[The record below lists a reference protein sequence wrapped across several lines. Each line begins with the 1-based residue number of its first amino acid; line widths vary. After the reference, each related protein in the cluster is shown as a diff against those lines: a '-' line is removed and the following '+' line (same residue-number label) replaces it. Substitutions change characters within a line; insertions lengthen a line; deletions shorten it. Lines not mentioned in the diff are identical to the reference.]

1 MTPPELVQQ
10 KLETLPTKP
19 GCYLYKDSTGKIIYV
34 GKAVNLRNR
43 VRSYFHETVDS
54 PKTAQLVSQIADLET
69 IIVGS
74 ELEALILE
82 MNLIKK
88 HRPKYNVRLKDDK
101 RYPYIKVHYADPFP
115 TVTVT
120 RRMDDDG
127 SRYFGP
133 YTSVWAVHQTLDVL
147 RKIFP
152 YLTCDRVITGTDPRA
167 CLYWDIKLCLAP
179 CIGASS
185 QAQYRAMIDDLCR
198 FLRGHTESVVARLRD
213 EMRRA
218 AENLE
223 YEKAGAVRDQLIA
236 IERVVEKQK
245 VISTEQVD
253 SDVIA
258 FARSNGEACVQ
269 IFFIRAGKLIGRE
282 YFVLE
287 GTAEETDNRIVEQFV
302 KQFYDEAAFIP
313 PEVLLPEEIEEAK
326 IINEWLS
333 SKRGG
338 ERVTLTVPR
347 RGAKRGLVEMAAE
360 NAAETLAALKA
371 QWEADTNKHIQALT
385 EVQEALKLPAPPN
398 RIECFDISNTQG
410 TAATASMVVF
420 EQGAPRKG
428 HYRSFSI
435 KSVEGP
441 NDFASMQEALTRRF
455 RRWQDAQADPKAGVV
470 RVEQPAGAANQLG
483 TQGTEGTQGEAEAAA
498 AVDPLIVL
506 EMPGDLAPLASEGAE
521 PPASEEVLAP
531 TPPSP
536 LSPQPSGPSGLRP
549 PRLAPGQKPDESFA
563 RLPDLLIIDGGKGQ
577 LGVAVEVL
585 KQFGLFGRVPV
596 CGLAKQQEEI
606 FLPGQSVPILLPR
619 RSQALY
625 LVQRVRDE
633 AHRFALSRHRVR
645 RGKIGLASQLDA
657 IPGIGPARRKAL
669 LRRFG
674 SLDGIRA
681 AGVEELANVRGM
693 TRAAAEALKANL

>member
-1 MTPPELVQQ
+1 MTSSDLLQQ
-10 KLETLPTKP
+10 KLDTLPAKP
-19 GCYLYKDSTGKIIYV
+19 GCYLYKDSAGKVIYV

-54 PKTAQLVSQIADLET
+54 PKTRELVKHIADLDT

-115 TVTVT
+115 KVTVT
-120 RRMDDDG
+120 RRMDNDG

-152 YLTCDRVITGTDPRA
+152 YLTCDRVITGHDPRA
-167 CLYWDIKLCLAP
+167 CLFYDIKLCIAP

-185 QAQYRAMIDDLCR
+185 KEEYRAMIDDLCR
-198 FLRGHTESVVARLRD
+198 FLRGHTAPVVARLK
-213 EMRRA
+213 EAMLKA
-218 AENLE
+218 SEALQF
-223 YEKAGAVRDQLIA
+223 EKAGVLRDQLVA

-245 VISTEQVD
+245 VITAEQID

-269 IFFIRAGKLIGRE
+269 VFFIRAGKLIGRE

-287 GTAEETDNRIVEQFV
+287 GTEDESGPQIVEQFV
-302 KQFYDEAAFIP
+302 KQFYDEAAYVP
-313 PEVLLPEEIEEAK
+313 PEVLLPDEIEEAR
-326 IINEWLS
+326 IINEWLNT
-333 SKRGG
+333 KRGG
-338 ERVTLTVPR
+338 EKVTLTVPR
-347 RGAKRGLVEMAAE
+347 RGMKRDLIEMAAE

-371 QWEADTNKHIQALT
+371 QWEADTNKHVQGLA
-385 EVQEALKLPAPPN
+385 EVQTALGLAQPPN

-420 EQGAPRKG
+420 EQGAPKKA
-428 HYRSFSI
+428 HYRRFII
-435 KSVEGP
+435 KRVEGP
-441 NDFASMQEALTRRF
+441 NDFASMKEALTRRF
-455 RRWQDAQADPKAGVV
+455 RRWREGQGI
-470 RVEQPAGAANQLG
+470 
-483 TQGTEGTQGEAEAAA
+483 QGTEGR
-498 AVDPLIVL
+498 
-506 EMPGDLAPLASEGAE
+506 EGTE
-521 PPASEEVLAP
+521 
-531 TPPSP
+531 
-536 LSPQPSGPSGLRP
+536 LSSLRSP
-549 PRLAPGQKPDESFA
+549 PRLPGQKQDESFS

-585 KQFGLFGRVPV
+585 KAFELFERVPV

-606 FLPGQSVPILLPR
+606 FLPGKSDSILLPR
-619 RSQALY
+619 RSQGLF

-633 AHRFALSRHRVR
+633 AHRFALTHHRTL

-669 LRRFG
+669 LKRFG
-674 SLDGIRA
+674 SLDGIRD
-681 AGVEELANVRGM
+681 AGLEELASVRGM
-693 TRAAAEALKANL
+693 TREAAQAVKESLG

>member
-1 MTPPELVQQ
+1 MTPSDLIQQ
-10 KLETLPTKP
+10 KLDTLPTKP

-54 PKTAQLVSQIADLET
+54 PKTAQLVSMIADLET

-101 RYPYIKVHYADPFP
+101 RYPYIKVHYADAFP

-152 YLTCDRVITGTDPRA
+152 YLTCDRIITGNDPRA

-198 FLRGHTESVVARLRD
+198 FLRGHTEPVVARLRED
-213 EMRRA
+213 MKRA
-218 AENLE
+218 SENLE
-223 YEKAGAVRDQLIA
+223 FEKAGAVRDQLIA

-287 GTAEETDNRIVEQFV
+287 GTAEETDNNIVQQFV

-313 PEVLLPEEIEEAK
+313 PEVLLPEEIEEAR

-360 NAAETLAALKA
+360 NAAETLASLKA
-371 QWEADTNKHIQALT
+371 QWEADTNKHVQALA
-385 EVQEALKLPAPPN
+385 EVQTALGLVAPPN

-420 EQGAPRKG
+420 EQGAPKKA

-435 KSVEGP
+435 KTVEGP
-441 NDFASMQEALTRRF
+441 NDFASMQEALMRRF
-455 RRWQDAQADPKAGVV
+455 RRWQEAQAGPMAGVV
-470 RVEQPAGAANQLG
+470 GSRPSGEPEGAPGRG
-483 TQGTEGTQGEAEAAA
+483 TQGTEETQGEGGSLGTDA
-498 AVDPLIVL
+498 AVADPLVVL
-506 EMPGDLAPLASEGAE
+506 EMPGDLQ
-521 PPASEEVLAP
+521 
-531 TPPSP
+531 PPSP
-536 LSPQPSGPSGLRP
+536 LSPQPSPAAAATRP
-549 PRLAPGQKPDESFA
+549 PRAPGQKADESFA

-606 FLPGQSVPILLPR
+606 FLPGQPVPILLPR

-681 AGVEELANVRGM
+681 ASLDELANVRGM
-693 TRAAAEALKANL
+693 TRTAAEALKANL